1 MFKVTFR
8 GRIIAEIDL
17 ERELSLLTV
26 AAKNDLPLTHRCGGH
41 ARCGTC
47 LVTVEEGQEQ
57 LTVTGSRRIPGPED
71 PQSQTEPAPGLPGL
85 GRRAMSAAGW
95 TEPHPAVHLSTQRDT
110 SADQEH
116 TWHPSA

>member
-57 LTVTGSRRIPGPED
+57 LTVTGAAEARILKILKAR
-71 PQSQTEPAPGLPGL
+71 QN
-85 GRRAMSAAGW
+85 
-95 TEPHPAVHLSTQRDT
+95 QRLACQAWAKGDVCCRV
-110 SADQEH
+110 D
-116 TWHPSA
+116 